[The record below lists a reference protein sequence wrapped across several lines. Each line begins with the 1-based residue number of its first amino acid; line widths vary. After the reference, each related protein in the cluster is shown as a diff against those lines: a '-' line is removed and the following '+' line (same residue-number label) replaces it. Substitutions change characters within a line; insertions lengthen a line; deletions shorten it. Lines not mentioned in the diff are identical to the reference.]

1 MDIKLIGIWNDS
13 ASDRPLFGGLP
24 LIGEIYEGH
33 LDPDTNNSWLV
44 LHPLSKHQN
53 AHPSARS
60 NYKRFPKEFLMP
72 LAEWRDKQIDSIL
85 EDA

>member
-13 ASDRPLFGGLP
+13 ASHKPFFGGLP
-24 LIGEIYEGH
+24 LIGQIYEGH

-44 LHPLSKHQN
+44 VTT
-53 AHPSARS
+53 S
-60 NYKRFPKEFLMP
+60 NKIGYRIFPKEFLMP

-85 EDA
+85 QDGEEK

>member
-13 ASDRPLFGGLP
+13 ASHKPFFGGLP
-24 LIGEIYEGH
+24 LIGQIYEGH

-44 LHPLSKHQN
+44 MCTNKDIGY
-53 AHPSARS
+53 RR
-60 NYKRFPKEFLMP
+60 YPKEFLMS

-85 EDA
+85 QDGEEK

>member
-13 ASDRPLFGGLP
+13 ASDRYPLFDGLP
-24 LIGEIYEGH
+24 VIGEIYEGH
-33 LDPDTNNSWLV
+33 LDPDTQNSWLV
-44 LHPLSKHQN
+44 LHRLANHTN
-53 AHPSARS
+53 AHP
-60 NYKRFPKEFLMP
+60 NKLYKRFPNEFFMP

>member
-13 ASDRPLFGGLP
+13 ASDRPPFFGGLP

-33 LDPDTNNSWLV
+33 LDPDTQNSWLV
-44 LHPLSKHQN
+44 LHIHS
-53 AHPSARS
+53 R